1 MISGGFYLPFSAAI
15 SNQIRRI
22 PGCPYL
28 IHQVQLAS
36 ASAGVWTFMLP
47 GIVLCIA
54 SFRPDRPPETTQMLN
69 EFFWIVAL

>member
-1 MISGGFYLPFSAAI
+1 MISGGFYLPFSACI

-22 PGCPYL
+22 PNVPYM

-47 GIVLCIA
+47 GIVLSITT
-54 SFRPDRPPETTQMLN
+54 FRPDRPAEITQMLN